1 MPGLAERVWPG
12 LAKDMGRQFR
22 PPVRAGSQPED
33 EQHQAATRSCAALFT
48 KDNKAGVQLLIQLAK
63 FASGEDAFVN
73 MIQTLALF
81 NKNNPQHVFKLTEA
95 THGDLHYSCAADY
108 FGQLLPAADRLQALG
123 LEAQAAAGWR
133 GALEL
138 LLRINQE
145 REAPA
150 PKKAKKTLQAG
161 IEAIGDDCLGLA
173 LEMLVASQADQP

>member
-1 MPGLAERVWPG
+1 MPGLAERVWRG

-108 FGQLLPAADRLQALG
+108 FGQLLPAADRLEVLG
-123 LEAQAAAGWR
+123 MEAYGVAGWQAA
-133 GALEL
+133 LDL
-138 LLRINQE
+138 LLQIYQE
-145 REAPA
+145 RTEPA
-150 PKKAKKTLQAG
+150 PKEDEKKLEAG
-161 IEAIGDDCLGLA
+161 IKVIGDDCLGLA
-173 LEMLVASQADQP
+173 LDELTASQAA